1 MHTVSALQK
10 SVGVAFSDVH
20 DVFACLDQ
28 AGLTLKVIAPTVS
41 SGEITP
47 VAWVHEDML
56 QRIRRFRGKVCL
68 SESVLPPEAVDA
80 SGCHYLACDSA
91 NYHLVMMDTK
101 GKLAACLRLRFYLL
115 NPSARDLQFYK
126 AIRRMPNWISS
137 RCSNSL
143 NHSIYEGRQN
153 ELKLAEAGGYA
164 VAEDRKNCP
173 AAALLPM
180 AALTLSQMMGNA
192 LVFEYAGAGP
202 ESRVVLRSF
211 GDVLSYDGLP
221 IPAVLDEQHGRLMQ
235 VFVSDTSRANASTAI
250 VTSALQTL
258 LEKDLP
264 LN

>member
-1 MHTVSALQK
+1 MHTVSALHK
-10 SVGVAFSDVH
+10 SVEVIFNDVH

-28 AGLTLKVIAPTVS
+28 AGLSLKVIAPKVS

-47 VAWVHEDML
+47 VAWVHEDIL

-68 SESVLPPEAVDA
+68 SEGVLPPEAVDA

-91 NYHLVMMDTK
+91 NYHLVMMDTQ
-101 GKLAACLRLRFYLL
+101 GKLAACLRLRFY
-115 NPSARDLQFYK
+115 PPSSSARDLQFYK

-143 NHSIYEGRQN
+143 NHTIYEARLN
-153 ELKLAEAGGYA
+153 ELQLAETGGYA
-164 VAEDRKNCP
+164 VVEDRKNCP

-211 GDVLSYDGLP
+211 GDVLSYDELP

-235 VFVSDTSRANASTAI
+235 VFVSDTSHVHSSTTI

-258 LEKDLP
+258 IQKDLP
-264 LN
+264 AN